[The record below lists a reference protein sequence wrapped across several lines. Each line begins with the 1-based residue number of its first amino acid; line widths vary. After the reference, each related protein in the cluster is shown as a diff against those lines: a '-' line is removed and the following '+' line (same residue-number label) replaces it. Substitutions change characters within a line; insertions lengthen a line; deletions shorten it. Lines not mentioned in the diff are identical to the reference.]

1 MDRKPV
7 KEPLINKIPKKND
20 DIPEE
25 EKMRLLDQTGLLQ
38 KVKKR
43 EAEIKQQQQQ
53 QNGST
58 TEHIYMALF
67 MSFPFAVLFATFD
80 IVVKVQYSE
89 DWNYT
94 TMALKV
100 AKTVP
105 VLAPFIYITNRYRAE
120 RITQALMSVVAVF
133 AGSFLMF
140 TIKHTPSLG
149 QMMRAP
155 GLATTWIYLIIQL
168 DLLPASLSLVVVGL
182 YWYLEG
188 AKLF

>member
-1 MDRKPV
+1 M
-7 KEPLINKIPKKND
+7 L
-20 DIPEE
+20 
-25 EKMRLLDQTGLLQ
+25 
-38 KVKKR
+38 
-43 EAEIKQQQQQ
+43 
-53 QNGST
+53 
-58 TEHIYMALF
+58 
-67 MSFPFAVLFATFD
+67 
-80 IVVKVQYSE
+80 
-89 DWNYT
+89 
-94 TMALKV
+94 
-100 AKTVP
+100 

-120 RITQALMSVVAVF
+120 RITQALMAVVAVF

-155 GLATTWIYLIIQL
+155 GLATIWIYLIIQL